1 MEIGALEIGACE
13 RFPVGAHPEQ
23 RRHDC
28 RDRGAELEAAAK
40 RVWQDGGLSADERRN
55 GAQDGDPEPSP
66 GRPRLRRLA
75 ILDGHVGLLPG
86 SWPTPIESRGRIK
99 ARQTMAWA
107 RQGDV
112 AIPPLTRRLHPAAVL
127 DAFFSS
133 SASTLGKE
141 ETPMRRPTGP
151 RLSWAAF
158 VAVMVPFLIIFG
170 LFLRML
176 RG

>member
-1 MEIGALEIGACE
+1 
-13 RFPVGAHPEQ
+13 
-23 RRHDC
+23 
-28 RDRGAELEAAAK
+28 
-40 RVWQDGGLSADERRN
+40 
-55 GAQDGDPEPSP
+55 
-66 GRPRLRRLA
+66 
-75 ILDGHVGLLPG
+75 
-86 SWPTPIESRGRIK
+86 
-99 ARQTMAWA
+99 MAWA

-112 AIPPLTRRLHPAAVL
+112 AIPPLTRRLHPGAVL

-133 SASTLGKE
+133 LASTLGKE